1 MKKAAFWILA
11 FLITAST
18 AVYQRRTGPTYP
30 VNGKTTIANTLIRYE
45 LLRTHETGKD
55 CPVQIEVQNPEISG
69 AVLYKR
75 HKTSDPWTS
84 IPMERQADSLVTA
97 LPQQP
102 PAGKLQYKV
111 VLSHLGDET
120 SLAGED
126 PVIIRFKGA
135 VPIWILIPHMLVMF
149 MAMLFSARAGI
160 EALRPKSNPR
170 KLAIWTTGIL
180 FVGGFILGPLVQKFA
195 FGALWTGFPFG
206 FDLTDNKTLIAF
218 VGWIIALIAGRKG
231 KPARGWVLAAATL
244 LLIIFLIPHSM
255 LGSELDYS
263 KMDTPQEVRIE
274 PAHLVR
280 SNIPILT
287 CM

>member
-30 VNGKTTIANTLIRYE
+30 VSGKTTIANTLIRYE

-55 CPVQIEVQNPEISG
+55 CPVQIEAQNPEISG

-75 HKTSDPWTS
+75 HKTSDPWAR
-84 IPMERQADSLVTA
+84 IPMERQADSLVAA

-111 VLSHLGDET
+111 VLSHFGDET
-120 SLAGED
+120 SLSGEN

-135 VPIWILIPHMLVMF
+135 VPIWILIPHVFVMF
-149 MAMLFSARAGI
+149 MAMLFSARTGI

-170 KLAIWTTGIL
+170 KLALWTTGIL
-180 FVGGFILGPLVQKFA
+180 FVGGFIFGPLVQKFA

-231 KPARGWVLAAATL
+231 KPARGWVLAAAIL
-244 LLIIFLIPHSM
+244 LLIIFLIPHSV

-263 KMDTPQEVRIE
+263 KMDTSQ
-274 PAHLVR
+274 AFG
-280 SNIPILT
+280 LT
-287 CM
+287 SSPSFIMPLKMLI

>member
-1 MKKAAFWILA
+1 MKKVALWILA
-11 FLITAST
+11 FLITLST

-30 VNGKTTIANTLIRYE
+30 VNGKTTVANTQISYE

-69 AVLYKR
+69 VVLYKR
-75 HKTSDPWTS
+75 HKTSDPWSS
-84 IPMERQADSLVTA
+84 IPMERQEDSLVA
-97 LPQQP
+97 AIPHQP

-111 VLSHLGDET
+111 VLSHQEDET
-120 SLAGED
+120 SITGEK

-135 VPIWILIPHMLVMF
+135 VPLWALIPHVIVMF
-149 MAMLFSARAGI
+149 LAMLFSARAGI

-170 KLAIWTTGIL
+170 KLALWTTGIL

-206 FDLTDNKTLIAF
+206 YDLTDNKTLIAF
-218 VGWIIALIAGRKG
+218 IGWVIALIASRKG
-231 KPARGWVLAAATL
+231 KPARGWVLAAAIL
-244 LLIIFLIPHSM
+244 LLIIFLIPHSL

-263 KMDTPQEVRIE
+263 DTNLPQAVSMTSTHFVRGGT
-274 PAHLVR
+274 
-280 SNIPILT
+280 PILA
-287 CM
+287 

>member
-1 MKKAAFWILA
+1 MKKVALWILA
-11 FLITAST
+11 FMITLST

-30 VNGKTTIANTLIRYE
+30 INGKTTVANTQISYE

-69 AVLYKR
+69 VVLYKR
-75 HKTSDPWTS
+75 HKTSDPWSS
-84 IPMERQADSLVTA
+84 IPMERQEDSLVA
-97 LPQQP
+97 AIPHQP

-111 VLSHLGDET
+111 VLSHQEDET
-120 SLAGED
+120 SITGEK

-135 VPIWILIPHMLVMF
+135 VPLWALIPHVIVMF
-149 MAMLFSARAGI
+149 LAMLFSARAGI

-170 KLAIWTTGIL
+170 KLALWTTGIL

-206 FDLTDNKTLIAF
+206 YDLTDNKTLIAF
-218 VGWIIALIAGRKG
+218 IGWVIALIASRKG
-231 KPARGWVLAAATL
+231 KPARGWVLAAAIL
-244 LLIIFLIPHSM
+244 LLIIFLIPHSL

-263 KMDTPQEVRIE
+263 DTNLPQAVSMTSTHFVRGGT
-274 PAHLVR
+274 
-280 SNIPILT
+280 PILA
-287 CM
+287 

>member
-1 MKKAAFWILA
+1 MKKVALWILA
-11 FLITAST
+11 FLITLST

-30 VNGKTTIANTLIRYE
+30 VDGKTTIANTQIRYE
-45 LLRTHETGKD
+45 LLTTHETGID
-55 CPVQIEVQNPEISG
+55 CPVRIEVQNPEISG
-69 AVLYKR
+69 VVLYKR
-75 HKTSDPWTS
+75 HKTSDPWSS
-84 IPMERQADSLVTA
+84 IPMERQENTLVGA

-111 VLSHLGDET
+111 VLSYQGEET
-120 SLAGED
+120 SLTGEK

-135 VPIWILIPHMLVMF
+135 VPLWALIPHVIVMF

-170 KLAIWTTGIL
+170 KLALWTTGLL

-218 VGWIIALIAGRKG
+218 IGWVIALIAGRKG
-231 KPARGWVLAAATL
+231 KPARGWVLAAAIL
-244 LLIIFLIPHSM
+244 LLIIFLIPHSL
-255 LGSELDYS
+255 LGSELDYTS
-263 KMDTPQEVRIE
+263 TTAPQSITV
-274 PAHLVR
+274 PMKL
-280 SNIPILT
+280 
-287 CM
+287 